1 MIKNMGT
8 FDRVIRLIL
17 AAIFVILNITGVA
30 TGALSVILWIVA
42 GIFTLTSL
50 VSTCP
55 LYIPLK
61 VSTLGKNKG
70 KE

>member
-8 FDRVIRLIL
+8 IDRVIRLFL
-17 AAIFVILNITGVA
+17 AAIFVILNIAGVTTGTFA
-30 TGALSVILWIVA
+30 IILWVVA
-42 GIFTLTSL
+42 VVFILTSL
-50 VSTCP
+50 ASTCP